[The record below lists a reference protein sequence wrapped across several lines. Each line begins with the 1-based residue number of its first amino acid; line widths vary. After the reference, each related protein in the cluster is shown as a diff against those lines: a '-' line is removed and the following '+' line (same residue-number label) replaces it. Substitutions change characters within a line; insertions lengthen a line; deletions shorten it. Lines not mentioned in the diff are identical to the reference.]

1 MLVMMRKN
9 HSPEELNGLLKKI
22 EKLGYTAHVLPGEHS
37 LAVGITGNHSSVD
50 REILNQMPGV
60 REVIPVSSPYKLAG
74 RSFHPEDSI
83 FEIGPARFG
92 SSECVIMAGPC
103 AVESEEQTVRLAHAV
118 KAGGAQIL
126 RGGAYKPRTSP
137 YAFQGLGID
146 GLKILATAR
155 AETGL
160 PVISEALDLP
170 SLEAVYEYADII
182 QIGTRNMQN
191 FSLLKAASQLDK
203 PVLLKRGLS
212 ATIDEWLMAA
222 EYLLAGGNERVIL
235 CERGLRHYDPHTR
248 NLLDLGA
255 VLAVRKL
262 SHLPI
267 VVDPSHSL
275 GHKSMVVPAS
285 RAAVAIGAHGLLVD
299 VHDRPQEALC
309 DGPQAISPEMF
320 SAMVKTLR
328 QIEAVLQT
336 PEG

>member
-1 MLVMMRKN
+1 MLVMMRKT
-9 HSPEELNGLLKKI
+9 HSPEELQGLLDMI

-37 LAVGITGNHSSVD
+37 LAVGITGNHSSED
-50 REILNQMPGV
+50 REKLNQMPGV
-60 REVIPVSSPYKLAG
+60 REVISVSSPYKLAG
-74 RSFHPEDSI
+74 RSFHPEDTI
-83 FEIGPARFG
+83 FQVGDAIFG
-92 SSECVIMAGPC
+92 GNHFVVMGGPC
-103 AVESEEQTVRLAHAV
+103 AVETEAQTVRLAHAV

-137 YAFQGLGID
+137 YAFQGLGIE

-160 PVISEALDLP
+160 PVITEALDLP
-170 SLEAVYEYADII
+170 SLDAVYEYADII

-191 FSLLKAASQLDK
+191 FALLKAASQLDK

-267 VVDPSHSL
+267 VIDPSHSL

-285 RAAVAIGAHGLLVD
+285 RAAVAIGAHGLLVV
-299 VHDRPQEALC
+299 VHDRPHEALC

-320 SAMVKTLR
+320 SSMVQTLR
-328 QIEAVLQT
+328 RIEAALQ
-336 PEG
+336 G

>member
-1 MLVMMRKN
+1 MLVMMRKT
-9 HSPEELNGLLKKI
+9 HSPEELQGLLDMI

-37 LAVGITGNHSSVD
+37 LAVGITGNHSSED
-50 REILNQMPGV
+50 REKLNQMPGV
-60 REVIPVSSPYKLAG
+60 REVISVSSPYKLAG
-74 RSFHPEDSI
+74 RSFHPEDTI
-83 FEIGPARFG
+83 FQVGDAIFG
-92 SSECVIMAGPC
+92 GNHFVVMGGPC
-103 AVESEEQTVRLAHAV
+103 AVETEAQTVRLAHAV

-137 YAFQGLGID
+137 YAFQGLGIE

-160 PVISEALDLP
+160 PVITEALDLP
-170 SLEAVYEYADII
+170 SLDAVYEYADII

-191 FSLLKAASQLDK
+191 FALLKAASQLDK

-267 VVDPSHSL
+267 VIDPSHSL

-299 VHDRPQEALC
+299 VHDRPHEALC

-320 SAMVKTLR
+320 SSMVQTLR
-328 QIEAVLQT
+328 RIEAALQ
-336 PEG
+336 G

>member
-1 MLVMMRKN
+1 MLVMMHKN
-9 HSPEELNGLLKKI
+9 HIPEELQGLLATI

-37 LAVGITGNHSSVD
+37 LAVGITGNHSSED
-50 REILNQMPGV
+50 RERLYQMPGV

-83 FEIGPARFG
+83 FEVGGARFG
-92 SSECVIMAGPC
+92 SNECVIMAGPC

-126 RGGAYKPRTSP
+126 RGGAYKPRSSP

-160 PVISEALDLP
+160 PVISEALDP
-170 SLEAVYEYADII
+170 ESLEAVYEYADII

-267 VVDPSHSL
+267 VIDPSHSL

-285 RAAVAIGAHGLLVD
+285 RAAVAIGAHGLLID

-328 QIEAVLQT
+328 QIEAVVSMPLD
-336 PEG
+336 

>member
-1 MLVMMRKN
+1 MLVMMRRT
-9 HSPEELNGLLKKI
+9 HSPEELQALLDTI

-37 LAVGITGNHSSVD
+37 LAVGITGNHSSED
-50 REILNQMPGV
+50 REKLNQMPGV

-74 RSFHPEDSI
+74 RSFHPEDTI
-83 FEIGPARFG
+83 FQVGEATFG
-92 SSECVIMAGPC
+92 GNHFVVMGGPC

-137 YAFQGLGID
+137 YAFQGLGIE

-160 PVISEALDLP
+160 PVITEALDLP
-170 SLEAVYEYADII
+170 SLDAVYEYADII

-191 FSLLKAASQLDK
+191 FALLKAASQLDK

-267 VVDPSHSL
+267 VIDPSHSL
-275 GHKSMVVPAS
+275 GHKSMVIPAS

-299 VHDRPQEALC
+299 VHDRPHEALC

-320 SAMVKTLR
+320 SAMVQTLR
-328 QIEAVLQT
+328 RIEAALQ
-336 PEG
+336 G